1 MKLVVLTLAAS
12 ATTVAVVAAT
22 PQAQQI
28 LQSQRIQLVQ
38 QALPE
43 MTQWVSPCGIEL
55 EVKPVSSDPFAA
67 RRVRIL
73 DLDPNLAKLRHPT
86 TGASLVHDDRAPAAG
101 VVIGN
106 GQSFALTPATQPGV
120 LETLVPASAV
130 NWFSANDFRVRV
142 HDASGAYL
150 CSFALGIE

>member
-12 ATTVAVVAAT
+12 ATAVVAAA

-28 LQSQRIQLVQ
+28 LQSQRVQLVQ

-43 MTQWVSPCGIEL
+43 MTQWMSPCGIEL
-55 EVKPVSSDPFAA
+55 QVRPVSSDPFAA

-73 DLDPNLAKLRHPT
+73 DLDPNLPKLRHPT
-86 TGASLVHDDRAPAAG
+86 TGATLVHDDRAPASG

-120 LETLVPASAV
+120 LEALVPASAV
-130 NWFSANDFRVRV
+130 NWFSANDFQVRV
-142 HDASGAYL
+142 LDASGASL
-150 CSFALGIE
+150 CSFALGLE